1 MSSCLLLCHKLH
13 VHFGKEMYA
22 NENVIQILIYGYL
35 NVIVHFCISSIGTL
49 HCTDI
54 CGITVHDILL

>member
-1 MSSCLLLCHKLH
+1 
-13 VHFGKEMYA
+13 MYT